1 MRKTRLRRLADSYG
15 DKECVLAPASIDPVI
30 YMMAELGES
39 SFGHTFIDLVWDD
52 IQLTN
57 GNFPR
62 KKSLEI
68 ISNIFF
74 KDLMQAF
81 ENVGKMKQD
90 EYAKKMRELPP
101 LDDNTYVDYFVL
113 FITVDQ
119 HVSNTVLQKACPN
132 IQAILTAYQT
142 ESPGAFCE
150 GIVTFYRETENVLGY
165 MKAIKKLCDTIK
177 GSD

>member
-30 YMMAELGES
+30 YMMAEMGETN
-39 SFGHTFIDLVWDD
+39 FGHQFVDLVWDD

-62 KKSLEI
+62 KKALEI
-68 ISNIFF
+68 VANGFL

-81 ENVGKMKQD
+81 ENVGKIKQD
-90 EYAKKMRELPP
+90 EYAKRMRELPP
-101 LDDNTYVDYFVL
+101 LNDNTYVDYFVL

-119 HVSNTVLQKACPN
+119 QVSNTPLQRACPN
-132 IQAILTAYQT
+132 VQAILSAYQT
-142 ESPGAFCE
+142 ESPGQFCE
-150 GIVTFYRETENVLGY
+150 GIVTFYRETSDVTGY
-165 MKAIKKLCDTIK
+165 MKIIKSLCDTIK
-177 GSD
+177 GSG